1 MRIWLMIAGLTGAY
15 GVGFGAYAAHGFEA
29 ASYEAVIAEKAAHYA
44 LWHALALLAADR
56 LAAEG
61 RKLAQ
66 LSAFLFS
73 AGILFFSGSL
83 TLKAL
88 TGALA
93 WPLITPLGGLCFVGG
108 WIVLAMTGVMRG
120 RR

>member
-1 MRIWLMIAGLTGAY
+1 MRIWLMIAGVAGAY
-15 GVGFGAYAAHGFEA
+15 GVGFGAYAAHGFEVG
-29 ASYEAVIAEKAAHYA
+29 SYEAVIGEKAAHFA

-56 LAAEG
+56 LIAEG
-61 RKLAQ
+61 RRMAN

-73 AGILFFSGSL
+73 SGILFFSGSL

-93 WPLITPLGGLCFVGG
+93 WPLITPLGGVCFVGG
-108 WIVLAMTGVMRG
+108 WVVLAMAGVMRG
-120 RR
+120 R